1 VEKSPKKKAPT
12 RFWGLGCFY
21 MVFSGVKT
29 GNFSIPYPFT

>member
-1 VEKSPKKKAPT
+1 L
-12 RFWGLGCFY
+12 GLGCFY

>member
-1 VEKSPKKKAPT
+1 LG
-12 RFWGLGCFY
+12 FGCFY